1 MLLKF
6 HVHKLM
12 FTLTYCQ
19 NIWFNPF
26 LSNSMAENLMADC
39 KEQNNRPCGSI
50 CPTVVQICLIFHYC
64 QMHEVG
70 KVERERGKREW
81 GWKRRARKNRD
92 RQRDREGGRE
102 RKERGKAIKQDI
114 ILALSTYKRDTCL
127 YIKFLSNFKQA
138 EAKLKTSHY
147 QCFLLFNTLV
157 SIIYS
162 KNYIKLEMCTW
173 QKCYTRHIW
182 R

>member
-70 KVERERGKREW
+70 KVERERKKRVRVEKESEEKQKER
-81 GWKRRARKNRD
+81 GNAE
-92 RQRDREGGRE
+92 RDRERGKE

-114 ILALSTYKRDTCL
+114 ILTLSTNKRDTCL
-127 YIKFLSNFKQA
+127 
-138 EAKLKTSHY
+138 
-147 QCFLLFNTLV
+147 
-157 SIIYS
+157 
-162 KNYIKLEMCTW
+162 
-173 QKCYTRHIW
+173 
-182 R
+182 